1 MATISVSLPGK
12 SHGQRS
18 LAGCTVHGVKTE
30 SNTTVATQFNSVQSL
45 SHVQHFATPWTAACQ
60 ASSSITNSQS
70 LAKLMSIESV
80 MPSNHVI
87 LCRPLLLPPSIFPS
101 IRVFSNESALRIKW
115 PKYGV
120 SASTSVLPMN
130 SQD

>member
-1 MATISVSLPGK
+1 MATTSVSLPGK

-18 LAGCTVHGVKTE
+18 LAGCTVHGVKKE
-30 SNTTVATQFNSVQSL
+30 LNTTVATQFNLVQSL

-60 ASSSITNSQS
+60 ASPSITNSQS

-80 MPSNHVI
+80 MPSNHLI
-87 LCRPLLLPPSIFPS
+87 LCSPLLLLPLIPPS
-101 IRVFSNESALRIKW
+101 IRVFSHESALRIKW

-130 SQD
+130 TQD